1 MKAIRVH
8 ESGGPEVLRYEE
20 YPDPVPGPGQVLI
33 NVQASGVNY
42 MDIGRRKGA
51 LASQQPPI
59 PGGEAAGI
67 VSAIG
72 EGVTEVAVGDLV
84 GSSSVIGGYAEQ
96 ALAPAARTIRLPQGT
111 DASTGAA
118 ALLQGMTAHYLAHD
132 SYPLKPGDKAL
143 VHAGAGGVGLLLI
156 QMAKAQ
162 GAYVYATV
170 STEQKADLASSMG
183 ADKVILYS
191 RQDFAEEINRDTD
204 GEGVRVVYDS
214 VGLDTFARGIKSLG
228 RLGYMV
234 LYGGSSGPVP
244 PVDLGVLSERSLVL
258 TRASL
263 LNFTATREELL
274 RRADDVLSWIAT
286 GRLKLHIHKTYPL
299 SEAAEAHRELEGRET
314 TGKLLL
320 IP

>member
-8 ESGGPEVLRYEE
+8 ESGGPEVLKYEE

-67 VSAIG
+67 VSAVG
-72 EGVTEVAVGDLV
+72 DGVTEVAVGDLV
-84 GSSSVIGGYAEQ
+84 GSSSVIGGYAER

-132 SYPLKPGDKAL
+132 SFPLKPGDKAL

-170 STEQKADLASSMG
+170 STEQKASLASSMG

-191 RQDFAEEINRDTD
+191 RDDFAEEINRDTA
-204 GEGVRVVYDS
+204 GEGIQVVYDS
-214 VGLDTFARGIKSLG
+214 VGLDTFALGVKCLARRGM
-228 RLGYMV
+228 MV
-234 LYGGSSGPVP
+234 LYGGSSGPIP
-244 PVDLGVLSERSLVL
+244 PVDLGILGERSLVL

-263 LNFTATREELL
+263 LNFTATRQELL
-274 RRADDVLSWIAT
+274 RRANDVLSWIAS

-299 SEAAEAHRELEGRET
+299 AEAAEAHRELEGRET

>member
-1 MKAIRVH
+1 MKAIRIH
-8 ESGGPEVLRYEE
+8 ESGGPEVLKYEE
-20 YPDPVPGPGQVLI
+20 CPEPAPGPGQVLI
-33 NVQASGVNY
+33 RVQASGVNF
-42 MDIGRRKGA
+42 MDIGRRRGA
-51 LASQQPPI
+51 MPSQLPLI

-96 ALAPAARTIRLPQGT
+96 ALAPAARTIRLPRGT
-111 DASTGAA
+111 DARTGAA

-132 SYPLKPGDKAL
+132 AYPLKPGDKAL

-156 QMAKAQ
+156 QIAKMQ

-170 STEQKADLASSMG
+170 STEEKAALAKSMG
-183 ADKVILYS
+183 ADKVILYT
-191 RQDFAEEINRDTD
+191 RRDFAEEINRDTA
-204 GEGVRVVYDS
+204 GQGIQVIYDS
-214 VGLDTFARGIKSLG
+214 VGQETFAQGIKCLG
-228 RLGYMV
+228 RRGCLV
-234 LYGGSSGPVP
+234 LYGQSSGPVP
-244 PVDLGVLSERSLVL
+244 PVDLGVLSERSLIL
-258 TRASL
+258 TRTSL
-263 LNFTATREELL
+263 GNYTATRGELL
-274 RRADDVLSWIAT
+274 RRANDVLSWIAS

-299 SEAAEAHRELEGRET
+299 AEAGEAHRELEGRQT

>member
-8 ESGGPEVLRYEE
+8 ESGGPEVLKYED

-51 LASQQPPI
+51 LATQEPPI

-67 VSAIG
+67 VAAIG

-84 GSSSVIGGYAEQ
+84 GSSSVVGGYAEQ
-96 ALAPAARTIRLPQGT
+96 ALAPAARTIKLPQGT
-111 DASTGAA
+111 DASTAAA
-118 ALLQGMTAHYLAHD
+118 ALLQGMTAHALAYD
-132 SYPLKPGDKAL
+132 AFPLKPGDKAL

-156 QMAKAQ
+156 QMAKMQ

-170 STEQKADLASSMG
+170 STEQKAALATSMG

-191 RQDFAEEINRDTD
+191 REDFAEEINSDTS
-204 GEGVRVVYDS
+204 GEGIQVIYDS
-214 VGLDTFARGIKSLG
+214 VGLDTFAQGMTCLG
-228 RLGYMV
+228 RRGWMV
-234 LYGGSSGPVP
+234 LYGGSSGPIP
-244 PVDLGVLSERSLVL
+244 PVDLGVLGARSLVL
-258 TRASL
+258 TRASMI
-263 LNFTATREELL
+263 NYTATREELL
-274 RRADDVLSWIAT
+274 RRADDVLSWIAS
-286 GRLKLHIHKTYPL
+286 GQLKLNIHKTYPL
-299 SEAAEAHRELEGRET
+299 AEAAEAHRELEGRQT